1 MHCRSC
7 ASILKRNS
15 IPQVSADNYYCGK
28 LLLVHRRVRLFN
40 FYGLFMR
47 AAVLLSLC
55 MVGSVR
61 FAQSKLSCSEHGV
74 LQDDERC
81 RASDFEAAFTQG
93 DEMKTP
99 GKTPC
104 YGADNLVRNM
114 EPPFC
119 TPFLHPPQAAHT
131 PTCHRHDLYFKNCC
145 SPRTLPSRPFSLPP
159 KLSANSK
166 ADCEAMVFRIS
177 SHTVYV
183 EREGP
188 AISCNVSRRERQ

>member
-1 MHCRSC
+1 
-7 ASILKRNS
+7 
-15 IPQVSADNYYCGK
+15 
-28 LLLVHRRVRLFN
+28 
-40 FYGLFMR
+40 MR
-47 AAVLLSLC
+47 AAVLLSMC

-131 PTCHRHDLYFKNCC
+131 PTCHRHDLYFKKLLF
-145 SPRTLPSRPFSLPP
+145 SPYTSIPPLFTSAQAFGKQQSRLRSYGVQNQ
-159 KLSANSK
+159 LSYRL
-166 ADCEAMVFRIS
+166 C
-177 SHTVYV
+177 
-183 EREGP
+183 
-188 AISCNVSRRERQ
+188 